1 MNILLLEET
10 ELDAAAERAVVTGR
24 RLEHVRDV
32 QGNGVGD
39 RLCVGKLN
47 GPIGSGRIEGIDRT
61 RLELAIEWEREPP
74 PPLPAALAVALPRP
88 PILRRVLFNASMLGV
103 KEIHLVA
110 AARAH
115 RSYWQSRSL
124 QPDAIRKQLCLGLEQ
139 AVDTGL
145 AEVRLHKSFRSFA
158 EDFLPT
164 RLEDT
169 AALVA
174 QQGAAD
180 ACPRS
185 VDEPRFLLV
194 GPEGGWDPFELEA
207 FAAAG
212 VRAVDLGVRVLRV
225 DTAVISFLTR
235 LF

>member
-1 MNILLLEET
+1 MNILLLEEA

-32 QGNGVGD
+32 QGNGVDD
-39 RLCVGKLN
+39 RLCVGRIN
-47 GPIGSGRIEGIDRT
+47 GPIGTGRIERIDDAC
-61 RLELAIEWEREPP
+61 LELAIEWQREPLA
-74 PPLPAALAVALPRP
+74 PLPVALAVALPRP

-110 AARAH
+110 SARVH

-124 QPDAIRKQLCLGLEQ
+124 RPEAIRKQLWLGLEQ

-145 AEVRLHKSFRSFA
+145 PEVRLHRYFRPFA
-158 EDFLPT
+158 EDFLPA
-164 RLEDT
+164 RLRDT
-169 AALVA
+169 PGLVA

-185 VDEPRFLLV
+185 VGEPRFLLV

-207 FAAAG
+207 FEAAG
-212 VRAVDLGVRVLRV
+212 ARAVDLGERILRV
-225 DTAVISFLTR
+225 DTAMIALLTR